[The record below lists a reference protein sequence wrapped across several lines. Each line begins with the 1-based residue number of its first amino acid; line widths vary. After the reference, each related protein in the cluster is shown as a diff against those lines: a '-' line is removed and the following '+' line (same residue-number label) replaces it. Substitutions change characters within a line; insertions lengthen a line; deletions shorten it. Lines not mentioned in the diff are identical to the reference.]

1 MIIMTLQVTNLLVKV
16 IIIDLVDVITGG
28 VANLVDCRVTV
39 WRPSLVD
46 DDDDVDK
53 AELDVDK
60 IETRR
65 KFV

>member
-1 MIIMTLQVTNLLVKV
+1 MTLQVTNLLVKV

-28 VANLVDCRVTV
+28 VVNLVDCRVTV

>member
-28 VANLVDCRVTV
+28 VVNLVDCRVTV